1 MKRLICIAI
10 LFIGFTVNAQ
20 TYKLYQTDNIHNQ
33 LKLNTK
39 TGEVIQVQS
48 DGQTFLVH
56 EGTTPLNDMANRY
69 ALYKTQNMWTFILLD
84 KFSGKLWQC
93 QYSVKGV
100 EYITSVVINDVAL
113 SPAETNK
120 FSIKPM
126 TSMYQYYLIDDETGD
141 MWKFQ
146 WSTKGGDYIWIEKM

>member
-1 MKRLICIAI
+1 MKGLILSFT
-10 LFIGFTVNAQ
+10 LFMSLAVNGQ

-39 TGEVIQVQS
+39 SGEVVQVQS

-56 EGTTPLNDMANRY
+56 EETTPHNDKPNRY
-69 ALYKTQNMWTFILLD
+69 VLFKTQNMWKYILLD

-100 EYITSVVINDVAL
+100 EYITSVAINDIAL
-113 SPAETNK
+113 SNTETNK
-120 FSIKPM
+120 FTIKPM
-126 TSMYQYYLIDDETGD
+126 TSMFQYYLIDEETGN

-146 WSTKGGDYIWIEKM
+146 WSTKGGDYIWIEK